1 MSYKK
6 RLIVLVCAIFVYMCI
21 LFLYN
26 KINND
31 NCIEVLVLNNDVTR
45 GENLESSDFNK
56 VIIKD
61 KNLFVEEE
69 VLMLEDVQNFVL
81 RKDLTKGAIVL
92 KKDLIEKS
100 KYNTI
105 DEQTEIIS
113 VNISNSDDIVS
124 YQIEKNSIVNLYYTG
139 KYSLAKNIL
148 KDLNLPN
155 VSTKND
161 NINKMDGEYITVKLV
176 ENIKILDLFDKYG
189 NVVDTKNYNK
199 NESNKIDTIMFNANN
214 DMIMKIKNLKNYG
227 EFSISVVK

>member
-1 MSYKK
+1 
-6 RLIVLVCAIFVYMCI
+6 MCI
-21 LFLYN
+21 LFIYN

-31 NCIEVLVLNNDVTR
+31 NFKEVLVLNNDVTR

-61 KNLFVEEE
+61 NNLFVDEE
-69 VLMLEDVQNFVL
+69 VLLLEDVQNFVL

-105 DEQTEIIS
+105 DNQTEIIS
-113 VNISNSDDIVS
+113 INISNSDDIVS

-139 KYSLAKNIL
+139 KYELAKSVL

-155 VSTKND
+155 VSTKNE
-161 NINKMDGEYITVKLV
+161 NINKIDGEYITVKLA

-189 NVVDTKNYNK
+189 NAVDSKSYNK
-199 NESNKIDTIMFNANN
+199 NESNKIDTIMFSANN
-214 DMIMKIKNLKNYG
+214 NMIMKIKNLKNYG